1 MRDLTR
7 LPEWS
12 DFFRAALLWNRLH
25 FRWHEEGQWVAR
37 AYEITNLPVVL
48 SEGRAPEKFE
58 ALRLAV
64 ERCGRE
70 VNPAVWEAFYA
81 FRSAAT
87 GTAGNIEDLL

>member
-1 MRDLTR
+1 M
-7 LPEWS
+7 PEWS
-12 DFFRAALLWNRLH
+12 EFFRVALLWNQLH
-25 FRWHEEGQWVAR
+25 FRWHEDGGEWVAR
-37 AYEITNLPVVL
+37 SYEIANLPEVL

-70 VNPAVWEAFYA
+70 VNPRVWNTFYA
-81 FRSAAT
+81 FRAAAT